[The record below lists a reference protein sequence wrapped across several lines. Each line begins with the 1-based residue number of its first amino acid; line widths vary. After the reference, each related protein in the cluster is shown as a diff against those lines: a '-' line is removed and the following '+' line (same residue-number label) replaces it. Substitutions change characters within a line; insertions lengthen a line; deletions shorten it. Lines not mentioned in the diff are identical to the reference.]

1 MSRIRSNR
9 CRFCFALGLIIQAVW
24 LAGCQTQTKSAI
36 TGTDQPMAVTTPSV
50 DAARAV
56 SARHRDDRRPGS
68 TVEVRAMAGTVS
80 HGPLYFE
87 DPVEKTGS
95 RDGRFAVTGEDQW
108 YRLIGPTR
116 FAVNAVLY
124 PFRACLAPPWTIT
137 TSDGTPR
144 DDYMPM
150 VMPGRPREPAGDSEN

>member
-1 MSRIRSNR
+1 MSRILSSG
-9 CRFCFALGLIIQAVW
+9 CRFCFALGLMMQTVW
-24 LAGCQTQTKSAI
+24 LAGCQTQTKSVI
-36 TGTDQPMAVTTPSV
+36 TGTDEVGAVTTPSV

-56 SARHRDDRRPGS
+56 SLQQRDDRRPGS

-87 DPVEKTGS
+87 DPIEWTGS

-108 YRLIGPTR
+108 NRLIGPPR

-124 PFRACLAPPWTIT
+124 PLRACLAPPWTIT
-137 TSDGTPR
+137 TSDGMPR
-144 DDYMPM
+144 DDNKP
-150 VMPGRPREPAGDSEN
+150 VVTPGRPQDPTDDSEN